1 MRGKSPR
8 GSLTRGEGGAYHF
21 DVAAFPP
28 PAASLSSVTA
38 RRLTSLHKPLVGHR
52 KEFYRL
58 KEVISRRPST
68 MFPDHD
74 NPSTGAAAAPAQDS
88 ETEDEKND
96 GNPANAGASEVV
108 AEVNAA
114 KNDATAGPPSQGDGD
129 RRLNAAASPAPQGVG
144 PESHGERADA
154 PAHAHA
160 CAGRD

>member
-8 GSLTRGEGGAYHF
+8 GSLTRGEGVAIHF
-21 DVAAFPP
+21 DVAAVPT

-38 RRLTSLHKPLVGHR
+38 RRLTSLHKPLLGHR

-74 NPSTGAAAAPAQDS
+74 NPSTAAAAAPAQDS
-88 ETEDEKND
+88 ETENEKND

-108 AEVNAA
+108 AEVNQAQYE
-114 KNDATAGPPSQGDGD
+114 ATAGPLSE
-129 RRLNAAASPAPQGVG
+129 AAAYTLLN
-144 PESHGERADA
+144 
-154 PAHAHA
+154 
-160 CAGRD
+160 